1 MIGSRSPFSH
11 GGERTSI
18 SKCSGGFSESESDI
32 SFVSSGRPS
41 TDRTSSVAFDYS
53 DSAPHDFQPAQSI
66 ALHLYHLNQN
76 GQTSVISMI
85 SHQFQMRA
93 AGHHVP
99 GHLRT
104 WLVYIMNGC
113 S

>member
-1 MIGSRSPFSH
+1 ME
-11 GGERTSI
+11 ERELLSQNVV
-18 SKCSGGFSESESDI
+18 E
-32 SFVSSGRPS
+32 
-41 TDRTSSVAFDYS
+41 
-53 DSAPHDFQPAQSI
+53 DSLSQNLTYPLSALADQARIVLLLLHLTTLIRLPHDFQPAQSI